1 MIKMSVTYQTPSDP
15 AAFDA
20 HYLGTHMPLC
30 DKLPGIV
37 RTEVTKFGPGLDG
50 SAPANYLQT
59 DLVFESQD
67 ALMAALGSPEGQTVV
82 ADVANL
88 QGTATVI
95 ALGTVAR

>member
-1 MIKMSVTYQTPSDP
+1 MIKLTVTYQTPPDP

-37 RTEVTKFGPGLDG
+37 RSEVTKFGPGLDG
-50 SAPANYLQT
+50 SPPVNYLQT
-59 DLVFESQD
+59 DLVFESQE

-88 QGTATVI
+88 LGCAMVMAVGTI
-95 ALGTVAR
+95 AR